1 MRKHRKSKG
10 RPTKTHSSYASIA
23 EAAFIAVIDRSLKEL
38 QTKLPADV
46 APQQMARWVLDFLDR
61 AAQPVRV
68 RNRNGKISSVS
79 CFEKVERN
87 LVAASPDEYQRIV
100 IPFWTGRDFPI
111 LQVLLFDLRER
122 AESLGLK
129 ARDVEPLLR
138 RRLAIPGRHPDAKPP
153 ETLIQMLAKYAPAVK
168 VRLTA
173 LSDCI
178 KEHGKSVTTD
188 KDVCKRWDLA
198 AVPVLEKW
206 TVEFGVTTWLKAYE
220 HRAIRPRLHRM
231 ISGYREALGVTRRQ
245 D

>member
-1 MRKHRKSKG
+1 MQKQRQSKSK
-10 RPTKTHSSYASIA
+10 PAETQSSYASIA
-23 EAAFIAVIDRSLKEL
+23 EAAFIAVIDRSLKDL

-68 RNRNGKISSVS
+68 RNRTGKISSVS
-79 CFEKVERN
+79 CFEKIERN
-87 LVAASPDEYQRIV
+87 LVAASPDEYERIV

-122 AESLGLK
+122 AENLGLK

-153 ETLIQMLAKYAPAVK
+153 ETLIQMLAKYGSVVK
-168 VRLTA
+168 VRLIA

-178 KEHGKSVTTD
+178 KEHGKSVKD

-198 AVPVLEKW
+198 GVPVLEKW

-220 HRAIRPRLHRM
+220 HRGIRPRLHRM
-231 ISGYREALGVTRRQ
+231 ISGYFSEALGVTRR
-245 D
+245 